1 MSDSANAVI
10 AILDECLNEG
20 RFNFDT
26 ISERVEDIV
35 NLGLVVRDYNYDEP
49 IDELQDLKGRIE
61 ELCGQMNDHFDSLK
75 SIMGEHTEFYQELH
89 EAADN
94 LISQLLSSL
103 ENPGDDSL
111 ENLRAAT
118 EQNAPLELV
127 YKLETMLEQK
137 HANPIIAETDQ
148 DTLYMLDAV
157 FGELLFVEAY
167 INGLL
172 DDGDMYRPEKF
183 QEIVNEFHEDVERWR
198 NEDGDEDGNGDEDE
212 DDGEDEDE
220 DEDVDADVDV
230 DEDED
235 EDEDEGECED
245 EGEDEGEED

>member
-61 ELCGQMNDHFDSLK
+61 E
-75 SIMGEHTEFYQELH
+75 
-89 EAADN
+89 
-94 LISQLLSSL
+94 LLSSL

-172 DDGDMYRPEKF
+172 DDGDMYRPEKI
-183 QEIVNEFHEDVERWR
+183 QEIVNEFHEDVFF
-198 NEDGDEDGNGDEDE
+198 
-212 DDGEDEDE
+212 
-220 DEDVDADVDV
+220 VVSMLLFT
-230 DEDED
+230 
-235 EDEDEGECED
+235 
-245 EGEDEGEED
+245 